1 MHEITSSEE
10 VKKLLRSSKPVV
22 MFFYLTGCPHCE
34 RMDPIC
40 SELEKEVPSMKF
52 VKVES
57 ANVPSELGITGFPKF
72 IKVEDGK
79 QVATADGEMTKEE
92 LKSKLVSG
100 GRRRRSSR
108 AKRTRRKHAVYRST
122 RRHIP
127 FRTKFSS
134 TR

>member
-1 MHEITSSEE
+1 MKEITRSED
-10 VKKLLRSSKPVV
+10 VKKRLQSSKPVV
-22 MFFYLTGCPHCE
+22 LFFYLTGCPHCE

-40 SELEKEVPSMKF
+40 SALEKEMPSVEF
-52 VKVES
+52 LKVES
-57 ANVPSELGITGFPKF
+57 AAVPSELGITGFPKF
-72 IKVEDGK
+72 IKVEGGK
-79 QVATADGEMTKEE
+79 QVASADGEMTKEE
-92 LKSKLVSG
+92 LKSKLVGG
-100 GRRRRSSR
+100 GRRRSRR